1 MTATGQME
9 GLLKALFERYP
20 NPKIALNF
28 STPLELLVATILS
41 AQATDKKVNE
51 VTERLFQKYRTV
63 RDYADAEI
71 GTLEHDIKEI
81 NFFRNKAKMISKCT
95 RQILEQ
101 FDGKVPESIE
111 KLTSLSGIG
120 RKTANVILG
129 SAFGVPAIAVDTH
142 VIRVTNRLGLV
153 KDKDPEKIEF
163 ALMDIVPRQDW
174 TRFSLAIILH
184 GRETCNARK
193 PLCHQCNLIDFC
205 HYYKSTRA

>member
-51 VTERLFQKYRTV
+51 VTERLFKKYRTV

>member
-1 MTATGQME
+1 MN
-9 GLLKALFERYP
+9 ALFGRYP
-20 NPKIALNF
+20 RPKIALNF
-28 STPLELLVATILS
+28 TTPLELLVATILS

-51 VTERLFQKYRTV
+51 VTERLFKKYRTV
-63 RDYADAEI
+63 KDYAEAEI
-71 GTLEHDIKEI
+71 GALEQDIKEI
-81 NFFRNKAKMISKCT
+81 NFFRNKAKMISQCA
-95 RQILEQ
+95 RQILER
-101 FDGKVPESIE
+101 FDGKVPHTIE
-111 KLTSLSGIG
+111 ELTSLSGIG

-163 ALMDIVPRQDW
+163 TLTGLIPKEDW

-193 PLCHQCNLIDFC
+193 PFCNRCNLIDFC
-205 HYYKSTRA
+205 QYYKITHA